1 MAEINFDRND
11 IELAALPSISPS
23 NLLER
28 KINRHLN
35 AREQKSDLSEETEN
49 GWSNDVEELLK
60 DIEYNS
66 GILSTIHKGNYLIL
80 HEYIKYFKLP
90 IIILSSLNSIFS
102 VGLSVYLNQ
111 QLVSSINCLISLICG
126 IISSIELYLG
136 IQKRIENELLS
147 YRDYYLLSIK
157 INNCLKLN
165 REHRTEP
172 NGQLFLTEITNSYTA
187 LFETSEI
194 SSQTFRDRLITLDI
208 TKTKNKL
215 LI

>member
-1 MAEINFDRND
+1 MAEINFDAED
-11 IELAALPSISPS
+11 IEIAALPSNTPT
-23 NLLER
+23 NLMER
-28 KINRHLN
+28 KLNRHLDV
-35 AREQKSDLSEETEN
+35 REHKSELSEESEN
-49 GWSNDVEELLK
+49 GWSTDVEELLR

-66 GILSTIHKGNYLIL
+66 GVLSTIHKSNYLVL

-111 QLVSSINCLISLICG
+111 QLVSSINCLISLVCG

-172 NGQLFLTEITNSYTA
+172 NGQMFLTEITNAYTA

-215 LI
+215 LL